1 MIVLSN
7 LFRRVMQYMIWGLP
21 GFGSFDPKRSAQ
33 IMDLCEIDVANVVGA
48 VVGSNLSARPVKAF
62 DPEFRARLEGFHH
75 RNVRVPTIVGLY
87 LCRFGGRLEI
97 GVKATLGITV
107 SFPRCCK
114 SAPHDCEPFAVI
126 PMNWA
131 NYLPGAL
138 TCHCDVLQPGG
149 HPVCAEAAWKLRE
162 KL

>member
-33 IMDLCEIDVANVVGA
+33 IMDLCEIDVANVVGT
-48 VVGSNLSARPVKAF
+48 VVGSNLSACPVKAF

-97 GVKATLGITV
+97 GVKGNFGHHSLLPTMLQIGATRLRAICRDSNELGQLP
-107 SFPRCCK
+107 PR
-114 SAPHDCEPFAVI
+114 
-126 PMNWA
+126 
-131 NYLPGAL
+131 GADL
-138 TCHCDVLQPGG
+138 SQRCPPARRPSCLRGG
-149 HPVCAEAAWKLRE
+149 GWKLRE